1 MASLFSLHCLLRLL
15 LLLSLQSVHVALEEV
30 AVSHLELI
38 DVLGV
43 DDCGN
48 FLVLVDSSHK
58 THELSWGLVGLG
70 GRGYL
75 RILKSDTFGYL
86 LINKNS

>member
-15 LLLSLQSVHVALEEV
+15 FLLSLQPVHVALEEV
-30 AVSHLELI
+30 AVGHLELI

-58 THELSWGLVGLG
+58 THELSRGLVGLG

-75 RILKSDTFGYL
+75 RILESNILNTT
-86 LINKNS
+86 NK